1 MQTKDIK
8 AISARL
14 KELRTFSDYTTAQV
28 AEKLAIDEGEYV
40 SYENGEKE
48 IPINLT

>member
-28 AEKLAIDEGEYV
+28 AEKLAIAE
-40 SYENGEKE
+40 
-48 IPINLT
+48 